1 MNSERVKILMVVSSK
16 RFHFRPM
23 KLDDLPLMHR
33 WLNTPH
39 VRKWWDA
46 LPTLDAVVAK
56 YSPPI
61 LGEEPT
67 RSFIVEAVSGP
78 VGYIQSY
85 RIADYPDYARHLGAD
100 DWAAGV
106 DLFVGEVEFV
116 GQGSGSAILM
126 EFLRT
131 VVFADEWPT
140 ECIIG
145 PEIENHRAIRSYRN
159 AGFSYWKT
167 VQIPGERAP
176 EYLMRITRRD
186 FEVTGTISGS
196 VRNP

>member
-1 MNSERVKILMVVSSK
+1 MFVSLN

-23 KLDDLPLMHR
+23 NLDDLSLMHR

-39 VRKWWDA
+39 VREWWDA
-46 LPTLDAVVAK
+46 LLTLDAVVAK
-56 YSPPI
+56 YTPQI
-61 LGEEPT
+61 LGKEPT
-67 RSFIVEAVSGP
+67 RSFIVEAVSRP

-85 RIADYPDYARHLGAD
+85 RIADYPEYARHLGAGD
-100 DWAAGV
+100 RAAGV

-116 GQGSGSAILM
+116 GQGCGSAILI

-131 VVFADEWPT
+131 VLFADEWPT

-145 PEIENHRAIRSYRN
+145 PEIGNHRAIRSYQKV
-159 AGFSYWKT
+159 GFSYWKT

-176 EYLMRITRRD
+176 EYLMRIARRD
-186 FEVTGTISGS
+186 FEVTTSRSI
-196 VRNP
+196 RNP